1 MDLTEGVDLKTRR
14 IPDAL
19 SDASCSTKPDSDFLS
34 FNDNRH
40 LSNTTGMREHFLQ
53 FTAFTSYIYVL
64 RSVSIG
70 RPGIFCVRSTAF
82 SINDHFLIHESG
94 SFPKLFATRKRPFS
108 RISASIRH
116 ADKSGRWVCHADM
129 SMCVLSHGFPAP
141 GRKFLFSEP
150 EPHGFFALSL
160 CMDTDGYSKLYNMWF
175 FPMII

>member
-94 SFPKLFATRKRPFS
+94 SFPKLFATRNGPFLEFRRRS
-108 RISASIRH
+108 GTRTSPGGGSAMRTCRCASYRTVFRLRVE
-116 ADKSGRWVCHADM
+116 S
-129 SMCVLSHGFPAP
+129 F
-141 GRKFLFSEP
+141 
-150 EPHGFFALSL
+150 
-160 CMDTDGYSKLYNMWF
+160 F
-175 FPMII
+175 FPNRDRMGF

>member
-64 RSVSIG
+64 RSVSIS

-129 SMCVLSHGFPAP
+129 SMYVQPYAFP
-141 GRKFLFSEP
+141 
-150 EPHGFFALSL
+150 SL
-160 CMDTDGYSKLYNMWF
+160 IGSLF
-175 FPMII
+175 FPNRDRMGF